1 VTRVEAT
8 PADLE
13 LLAVRLG
20 RLDDDVRPYAGRLTA
35 AIERAWATNPGL
47 LGPVSTLDGELV
59 GLGRRSRDLT
69 VAIDRARH
77 RLDEAGGG
85 LLLAATG
92 SATLRHLAAASA
104 APAGRSIDP
113 ALWRLLSTALFGR
126 PPRSET
132 PPYVVSTSTETLA
145 VSTVVDTAITY
156 VRDVLSDGSVRITE
170 LLESGAGIVG
180 AGLGARCSL
189 AVDGHTLVDH
199 GLRLSATI
207 GAAGTAGQTWVFAGE
222 AAAERWWRERRRA
235 LQMEAFLRA
244 VPFGSGALT
253 RLHRWVT
260 GRDPDPDGS
269 GPDESFEEL
278 SVTAAAEAAGSGPLT
293 AVVLSAFVGA
303 TVRRSDDGTVTVTT
317 PFGGAATA
325 TVGLLPPVPWH
336 QSTIGLEG
344 GVELTLRNGEP
355 TLITVRSLAV
365 DRAGIDVTGAEQL
378 GLVPVEG
385 GIDEVSVY
393 ETTIELDLTDES
405 VRTLV
410 TASLPGG
417 SERPGAAVLAG
428 LGALLADERLLRTAS
443 VTVLERALPAEQ
455 LWRVSCA
462 WDLPGRSGSFGVTT
476 GHTSRQ
482 TRHVWFKAPGEATV
496 RPAG

>member
-1 VTRVEAT
+1 MTRVEAT
-8 PADLE
+8 LADLE

-20 RLDDDVRPYAGRLTA
+20 RLDDDVRPYAGRLAA

-47 LGPVSTLDGELV
+47 LGPISTLDGELG

-85 LLLAATG
+85 LLVAATG
-92 SATLRHLAAASA
+92 STTLRHLAAAA
-104 APAGRSIDP
+104 ATPAGHGIDP

-156 VRDVLSDGSVRITE
+156 VREVLSDGSVRITE

-199 GLRLSATI
+199 GLRLSATL

-222 AAAERWWRERRRA
+222 AAAERWWRERRRG
-235 LQMEAFLRA
+235 LQVSAFLRA
-244 VPFGSGALT
+244 FPLGGGALT

-260 GRDPDPDGS
+260 GHDPDPDGS
-269 GPDESFEEL
+269 GPDESFEEV
-278 SVTAAAEAAGSGPLT
+278 SITGTAEASGSDPLT
-293 AVVLSAFVGA
+293 AVALSAFIGA
-303 TVRRSDDGTVTVTT
+303 TVRRSHDGTITVST
-317 PFGGAATA
+317 PFGATA
-325 TVGLLPPVPWH
+325 NARVGVVPQAPWRE
-336 QSTIGLEG
+336 STIGLEG
-344 GVELTLRNGEP
+344 GIELTLRNGAP
-355 TLITVRSLAV
+355 TMITVRSLAV
-365 DRAGIDVTGAEQL
+365 DRSGIDVTGAEQL

-385 GIDEVSVY
+385 GIDDVSVY

-410 TASLPGG
+410 NASLPDG
-417 SERPGAAVLAG
+417 SERPGAATLAG
-428 LGALLADERLLRTAS
+428 LWALLADERLLRAAT

-455 LWRVSCA
+455 LWRVSCS
-462 WDLPGRSGSFGVTT
+462 WDLPGRSGSFGATT
-476 GHTSRQ
+476 GHTSQ
-482 TRHVWFKAPGEATV
+482 ETRHVWFKAPGEATV